1 MKKQISY
8 MCLAF
13 VAAVMGSCT
22 EDSVLQQSEGDAGT
36 INFIM
41 STGDVANTRTKTET
55 EEISGDLSTS
65 FVAGDEVGVFAVCG
79 ESDICLNNKYTA
91 AAAGSAVTWSTGAPI
106 SNEPRPTAFYAYYP
120 YTVGNTDKT
129 AISHT
134 ILTDQDNEAS
144 YNKSDLL
151 TSVVNNPAFTDD
163 GGNKKVSLPFTH
175 QLALVQVKVRLGSST
190 EAPSNMKLLNVKTKV
205 KVNLTGDS
213 SPTVTTDEG
222 TSDAVFMYKYGS
234 KLDAADNYVHYRAVV
249 PAQTIANTT
258 PILEFTL
265 AGKIYQLK
273 HANGVTYNSGKIR
286 NIAVT
291 IEQTGGD
298 TPQIGINIGDTDIVG
313 WGTDDS
319 GGDITGS
326 AEYTGEAPTEIGG
339 VAIITSAEDV
349 IKADPTDGWPAADF
363 KGWYLKGA
371 KANLTLTCNKVE
383 GSNGVEF
390 YYSNSGGSTSPH
402 GLYYFFGPCI
412 KGANKYK
419 LSFKMQPKVRASD
432 YGKFICTIFNF
443 KPINDTENKID
454 LSKSITSFA
463 TASEN
468 QPLSTDGEKITV
480 DFGFESASTNFFA
493 SGYKFLWRESLHN
506 SAIEY
511 SFVFDVTNY
520 KTLADTKNTQPWN
533 RNDYDNLVIGFA
545 ECKVSEASKLTI
557 SDVKLE
563 PVTE

>member
-175 QLALVQVKVRLGSST
+175 QLALVQVKVRLGSSI
-190 EAPSNMKLLNVKTKV
+190 EAPRNMKLLNVKTKV
-205 KVNLTGDS
+205 KVDFIGDS
-213 SPTVTTDEG
+213 SPTVTTEES
-222 TSDAVFMYKYGS
+222 TSGDVFMYEYDS
-234 KLDAADNYVHYRAVV
+234 KLDAANNYVHYRAVV
-249 PAQTIANTT
+249 PAQTIASST

-265 AGKIYQLK
+265 DGKIYQLQ
-273 HANGVTYNSGKIR
+273 HVNGVTYNSRKIR
-286 NIAVT
+286 NIEVT

-298 TPQIGINIGDTDIVG
+298 TPQIGINIGKTDIAG
-313 WGTDDS
+313 WETEDGSD
-319 GGDITGS
+319 DITGE
-326 AEYTGEAPTEIGG
+326 AIYVGEAPAAPTAIGE
-339 VAIITSAEDV
+339 VAKITSAEDV
-349 IKADPTDGWPAADF
+349 VKANPTASWPAADF

-371 KANLTLTCNKVE
+371 RISLKFTCNILE
-383 GSNGVEF
+383 GGNGVE
-390 YYSNSGGSTSPH
+390 YGYSHTGLTLPPS

-412 KGANKYK
+412 KDANRYR
-419 LSFKMQPKVRASD
+419 LSFTMKPKILTAS
-432 YGKFICTIFNF
+432 YGDFICTIFNF
-443 KPINDTENKID
+443 KPTYNTEGVID
-454 LSKSITSFA
+454 LSQSIASFA
-463 TASEN
+463 TVSED
-468 QPLSTDGEKITV
+468 QEVPES
-480 DFGFESASTNFFA
+480 DFGFVSGSTKNFA
-493 SGYKFLWRESLHN
+493 SGYKLKWTDAMKDNELN
-506 SAIEY
+506 Y
-511 SFVFDVTNY
+511 SFVFDVTNS
-520 KTLADTKNTQPWN
+520 KTTTGATKSWTDNN
-533 RNDYDNLVIGFA
+533 YDNLVIGFA
-545 ECKVSEASKLTI
+545 ECKATLTETVTI
-557 SDVKLE
+557 SNVRLE